1 MSPRAACQRDLL
13 QVPVVDLFGGVGYA
27 VIVFVLGAHVKDY
40 RDSFAG
46 VVVVVAAVEKIIR
59 LLQVVV
65 AILET
70 PFAIDAK
77 LKTAP

>member
-1 MSPRAACQRDLL
+1 
-13 QVPVVDLFGGVGYA
+13 